1 MCNCIVVQNGFIV
14 LGLWICTL
22 KLDNL
27 CQGPYGFNDRFYNG
41 RTLIKLGIFIVWR
54 KTIQPEAGYLNAASC
69 TSFSGHVILVLQI

>member
-41 RTLIKLGIFIVWR
+41 RTLIKLGIFI
-54 KTIQPEAGYLNAASC
+54 EHLAHLS
-69 TSFSGHVILVLQI
+69 